1 MVSIALLQSGTNIL
15 PVLANNTATS
25 VIESRE
31 NISLEQKCTA
41 RYNSIRI
48 NWNSEAD
55 HVYKIETSDFQ
66 DGSFSVIAE
75 NLNTSEYIHEN
86 VGVGQKKYYRI
97 TDQTANKT
105 TAVFSNDT
113 YTGFKAIN
121 DRAKLKWHD
130 DLSNRHIFNGTNVID
145 LDDQISNIDK
155 LTGGTIIVKGNFDG
169 ADSWKQNASM
179 LGINDSGIFGIR
191 HANSSNQ
198 TAESFGL
205 DFFRRIKSNIS

>member
-1 MVSIALLQSGTNIL
+1 MKRKNKKIILAVVSIALLQSGTNIL

-86 VGVGQKKYYRI
+86 VGVGQKNTIGLQTKLQIRQQQFLVTIRI
-97 TDQTANKT
+97 Q
-105 TAVFSNDT
+105 VL
-113 YTGFKAIN
+113 
-121 DRAKLKWHD
+121 KL
-130 DLSNRHIFNGTNVID
+130 
-145 LDDQISNIDK
+145 
-155 LTGGTIIVKGNFDG
+155 
-169 ADSWKQNASM
+169 
-179 LGINDSGIFGIR
+179 
-191 HANSSNQ
+191 
-198 TAESFGL
+198 
-205 DFFRRIKSNIS
+205 